1 MSKVDDI
8 KAIKKQ
14 AREYKKALLELSD
27 AVVVALNVLDTEM
40 RQPSSPRRGEKI
52 GRIANALNL
61 QNDMVRHFTLGL
73 PLKRK

>member
-1 MSKVDDI
+1 VDDI

-27 AVVVALNVLDTEM
+27 AVVVALNVLDIEM

-52 GRIANALNL
+52 GLIANTLNY